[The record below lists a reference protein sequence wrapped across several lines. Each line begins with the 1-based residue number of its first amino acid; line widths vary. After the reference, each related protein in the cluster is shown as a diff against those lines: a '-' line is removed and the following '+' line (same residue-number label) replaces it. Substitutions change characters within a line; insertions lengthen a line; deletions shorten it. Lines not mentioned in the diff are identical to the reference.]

1 MARSGSA
8 AFAIRTTEA
17 VTAEPSAGEPTFDQE
32 LLLWLGDEPEA
43 VRAEHAALS
52 RRRRERAQ

>member
-1 MARSGSA
+1 
-8 AFAIRTTEA
+8 
-17 VTAEPSAGEPTFDQE
+17 VTAEPSAGESTFDQE

-43 VRAEHAALS
+43 VRAKHATLS

>member
-1 MARSGSA
+1 
-8 AFAIRTTEA
+8 

-32 LLLWLGDEPEA
+32 LLLCLGDEPEA

-52 RRRRERAQ
+52 WRRRERAH